1 MQSIKAEQ
9 IAVGPMRVRFLIE
22 AKESG
27 GALTMFEFGV
37 PGGVKLP
44 APHSHD
50 AFEETIYG
58 LEGVLSW
65 TVGGQA
71 TELGSGDALTIP
83 RGVVHSFDN
92 PSGANARM
100 LAVATPGVFGP
111 SYFRDVGEVLAKD
124 GPPDVATLAAV
135 MRSHGLTPA
144 PPAAG

>member
-1 MQSIKAEQ
+1 MQSMEADR
-9 IAVGPMRVRFLIE
+9 IAVGPMTIRFVIE
-22 AKESG
+22 AEESG
-27 GALTMFEFGV
+27 GALTMFEFDV

-65 TVGGQA
+65 KVGEQA
-71 TELGSGDALTIP
+71 TEIGPGDALTIP
-83 RGVVHSFDN
+83 RGVIHSFDN
-92 PSGANARM
+92 PSGVDAKM

-124 GPPDVATLAAV
+124 GPPDVAGVMAV

-144 PPAAG
+144 PPAG